1 MTKKY
6 LVTYG
11 AIDARYGNPFWHAY
25 FLLSVME
32 PGKPIEVVDIWSFY
46 GPRSTTNN
54 QGSLDKLK
62 RTLGMDV
69 DLVGNHGMLVHEK
82 IRYLDRGDGSLHG
95 VTFEITE
102 EKFKYFQDECA
113 IMVAEQD
120 AAIQEVV
127 TLNNLKVDPNYKHRI
142 YPHEKYSRIIYDLEK
157 VKALD
162 EKRSSRLLPFELQC
176 KLTMF
181 GLSASDSFSCKSGVL
196 SLLSKVLTPEQIN
209 RLTENGKHPTVT
221 KYSGPME
228 VFYLYS
234 AGPCA
239 YFAAENIYYRRKE
252 DAGVKLYWTLP
263 PQEIEALD
271 NDTERMVRISQQY
284 VDDVKKVIQKLQCL
298 EWLFINVKIPEC
310 YRLIKNKLIERI
322 RTHYQLFSVITD
334 VSKKDTALSDW
345 QRMFHQV
352 FSLPTNKEVV
362 ALCDNIKQAESCVN
376 SIYAASL
383 FDKLDLDE
391 GYFPKTIDS
400 SLQDEKRNDSIGNDS
415 ALEADITWVHP
426 VDALASHLS
435 EQDKYALWK
444 IVGQGNM
451 LIDNIDYVHKVSKL
465 IFAPKA

>member
-1 MTKKY
+1 
-6 LVTYG
+6 
-11 AIDARYGNPFWHAY
+11 
-25 FLLSVME
+25 
-32 PGKPIEVVDIWSFY
+32 
-46 GPRSTTNN
+46 
-54 QGSLDKLK
+54 
-62 RTLGMDV
+62 
-69 DLVGNHGMLVHEK
+69 MLVHEK

-95 VTFEITE
+95 VTFELTE
-102 EKFKYFQDECA
+102 EKFKCFQDECA
-113 IMVAEQD
+113 KMVAEQD

-127 TLNNLKVDPNYKHRI
+127 KLNNLKIDPNYKHRI

-181 GLSASDSFSCKSGVL
+181 GFSASDSFSCKSGVL
-196 SLLSKVLTPEQIN
+196 SLLSKVLTKEQIN

-228 VFYLYS
+228 EFYLYS
-234 AGPCA
+234 AGPCS
-239 YFAAENIYYRRKE
+239 YFAADNIYYRRKE
-252 DAGVKLYWTLP
+252 DEGVKLYWTLP
-263 PQEIEALD
+263 PQEIETLD
-271 NDTERMVRISQQY
+271 NETEKMVRISQQY
-284 VDDVKKVIQKLQCL
+284 VDDVKTVIQKLQCL
-298 EWLFINVKIPEC
+298 EWLFINVKIPEW

-322 RTHYQLFSVITD
+322 RAHYQLFSCITD
-334 VSKKDTALSDW
+334 VSKQDTALSGW

-352 FSLPTNKEVV
+352 FSLPTNQEVV
-362 ALCDNIKQAESCVN
+362 VLCNHIKRAQSCVN

-391 GYFPKTIDS
+391 GYFLKATDS
-400 SLQDEKRNDSIGNDS
+400 HLQDDQENDSVRSD
-415 ALEADITWVHP
+415 AAFEADITWIHP

-444 IVGQGNM
+444 MLGQGNM